1 MLDYKKD
8 LDLII
13 KEMGIYQCL
22 DCGKCTAA
30 CPVAETGK
38 EFSPRIAANRVI
50 ENGESDS
57 YVQEFIWACL
67 TCGRCDERCP
77 SGVNFSDFVRILRS
91 RGIDSGEAGVYSHGG
106 AMFSIMKMMSS
117 PGIKQNRTN
126 FLTPEIK
133 TRSRGKVLYFAG
145 CLPYFDAFFEN
156 LNLNTVQIAKDSLRI
171 LNHCHITPVVL
182 DNERCCG
189 HDLFW
194 AGDQMGFSRLA
205 KRSYEEIKDHG
216 VEEIITSCPE
226 CYSTFKE
233 TFPKMIDNFDLK
245 VTHIFEV
252 IEKKL
257 NTAPD
262 SSGLKNLPYSIA
274 LKDSCRLS
282 NYKNISHGLKRAL
295 TQIPELEI
303 MTTPD
308 STIGDICCGNSAWV
322 GCGKHSKIIQIKRLR
337 EASETGSQFLVTSC
351 PKCLIHLQCT
361 IKDFPNSGD
370 LKIKDAVS
378 LFSEA
383 LDQGE

>member
-1 MLDYKKD
+1 MLDYKQE

-13 KEMGIYQCL
+13 KDMGIYQCL

-50 ENGESDS
+50 ERGDSDS

-67 TCGRCDERCP
+67 TCGRCDDRCP
-77 SGVNFSDFVRILRS
+77 SGVNFSDFVRILRN
-91 RGIDSGEAGVYSHGG
+91 RRIDSGETGAYSHGG

-117 PGIKQNRTN
+117 PGIKQNRTS
-126 FLTPEIK
+126 FLPSEIK
-133 TRSRGKVLYFAG
+133 TRSRGKVLYFTG

-156 LNLNTVQIAKDSLRI
+156 LNLNTIRTAIDSLRI
-171 LNHCHITPVVL
+171 LNHFDIDPVVL

-194 AGDQMGFSRLA
+194 AGDQRGFARLA
-205 KRSYEEIKDHG
+205 RRSYEEIKDHG
-216 VEEIITSCPE
+216 VAEIITSCPE

-233 TFPKMIDNFDLK
+233 IFPKVTDNFDLK

-252 IEKKL
+252 IEEKL
-257 NTAPD
+257 NKEPG
-262 SSGLKNLPYSIA
+262 SRELKNLPYSIVF
-274 LKDSCRLS
+274 KDSCRLS
-282 NYKNISHGLKRAL
+282 NYKNISHGLRRAL
-295 TQIPELEI
+295 RQIPGVEI
-303 MTTPD
+303 KTTPD
-308 STIGDICCGNSAWV
+308 SEIGDICCGNSAWV
-322 GCGKHSKIIQIKRLR
+322 GCGKHSKSIQIKRLK
-337 EASETGSQFLVTSC
+337 EASATGSQLLVTSC

-361 IKDFPNSGD
+361 MKNFPNSGD
-370 LKIKDAVS
+370 LEIKDAVS

-383 LDQGE
+383 LD